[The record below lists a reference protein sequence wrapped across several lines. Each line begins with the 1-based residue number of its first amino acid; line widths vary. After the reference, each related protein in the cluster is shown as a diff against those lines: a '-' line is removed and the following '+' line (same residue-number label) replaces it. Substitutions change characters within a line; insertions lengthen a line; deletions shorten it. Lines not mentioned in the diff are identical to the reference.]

1 MTVFMAAAGLVLV
14 FEGVLYAVA
23 PAAVKR
29 MAARMQEVPDDTLRM
44 GGLGALAAGVA
55 VVWVARS
62 VLTGS

>member
-1 MTVFMAAAGLVLV
+1 MTVFMTAAGLVLV

-29 MAARMQEVPDDTLRM
+29 MAARMQEVPDDALRM
-44 GGLGALAAGVA
+44 GGLGALAVGVA

-62 VLTGS
+62 VLSGS